1 MISKNNTVNPGGVM
15 RLSIFI
21 KYLLSLAILL
31 NSLLVFSQETMIN
44 APLRLVNYVDTIV
57 INGNI
62 VSMDNHEILSANP
75 GTITQAMAIRDGKIF
90 ALGSNDEM
98 LSLAGPGTRVMDVQG
113 KTVVP
118 GFVDTHV
125 HPESTIANAGD
136 DDERAIYQWAPGI
149 HTAVL
154 LQATTEATLDALRDV
169 VDKTKPNNGEWV
181 HILLVPN
188 EETDYPDIGALTVGI
203 YNNFLTMEDFS
214 NVLPNNP
221 ATLGIGAGPSAVQQ
235 PGVAVRVTVAADG
248 KSQVQAISIP
258 DNAARKT
265 DLGERIAQGENP
277 FLELFS
283 ENAHHEAEE
292 DYQYHLAEGCAWVE
306 RNPHHLQHCS
316 HRMILLNK
324 LALAKTLEIWPGY
337 ITAANDVMS
346 LTENSGD
353 RGFVGG
359 IFQDSGAWEKTVFP
373 PREPRELFNSL
384 IKGAMEKYAVGG
396 TTMIASSIEDGR
408 TLTAFYDLLRK
419 EKRLPVRFGFG
430 YEMLRSP
437 VLYPTQNLLVRNL
450 GAHQSSPEVN
460 PWFWPMGI
468 TDGGAGDNREV
479 ACFGDDL
486 PGPEI
491 LKQREFCW
499 DSEAYRIQDT
509 LIPAVESG
517 WRVFS
522 VHSFGSDAFRKHVE
536 WIEQAR
542 VTARMS
548 MDDIRALR
556 IGFAHGGSVGK
567 VPDVMELMVDYNLY
581 VPLKPKDIRVSVN
594 QVKRYGPEGL
604 QFLAPTKTLL
614 EAGVKVV
621 GEADH
626 PVPNPSDYF
635 HDFDL
640 FINRKIATDEQ
651 LPGSGGIVMPE
662 EAVSRATAMR
672 LFTSR
677 AAEWLMAESI
687 VGSLEP
693 GKMAD
698 FVVMDENFFEVP
710 RDRIV
715 DNKVILTVVGDE
727 IIYQDSEWAPE
738 ISVR

>member
-1 MISKNNTVNPGGVM
+1 M

-154 LQATTEATLDALRDV
+154 LEPTTEATLDAIRDV

-265 DLGERIAQGENP
+265 ELGERIAQGENP

-283 ENAHHEAEE
+283 KNAHHEAEE

-337 ITAANDVMS
+337 IIAANDVMS

-419 EKRLPVRFGFG
+419 EKRLPVRFGYG

-486 PGPEI
+486 PGPEM

-499 DSEAYRIQDT
+499 DSEAYRLQDT

-698 FVVMDENFFEVP
+698 FVVMDKNFFDVP

>member
-1 MISKNNTVNPGGVM
+1 MYVFKFI
-15 RLSIFI
+15 LSIIIFFVSSTVI
-21 KYLLSLAILL
+21 
-31 NSLLVFSQETMIN
+31 SQETMVN
-44 APLRLVNYVDTIV
+44 APARLVEYVDTV
-57 INGNI
+57 VVNGNI
-62 VSMDNHEILSANP
+62 VSMDNHDILSSNP
-75 GTITQAMAIRDGKIF
+75 GTITQAMAIRDGKVF

-98 LSLAGPGTRVMDVQG
+98 LALAGPGTRIMDVQG
-113 KTVVP
+113 KTIVP
-118 GFVDTHV
+118 GFIDTHV
-125 HPESTIANAGD
+125 HPESTIARSGD
-136 DDERAIYQWAPGI
+136 DDERAVYQWAPGI

-154 LQATTEATLDALRDV
+154 LQPTAEATLATISDV
-169 VDKTKPNNGEWV
+169 VDNTSPTDGEWV
-181 HILLVPN
+181 HILLVPS
-188 EETDYPDIGALTVGI
+188 EDTDYPDIGALTKGI
-203 YNNFLTMEDFS
+203 YDNFITMDDFS
-214 NVLPNNP
+214 RVIPDNP

-235 PGVAVRVTVAADG
+235 PGVAVRVTIDSEG
-248 KSQVQAISIP
+248 KSQVQAISISG
-258 DNAARKT
+258 NAARKT
-265 DLGERIAQGENP
+265 PLGEQIARGENP
-277 FLELFS
+277 FLDLFS
-283 ENAHHEAEE
+283 ENAYHEAEE
-292 DYQYHLAEGCAWVE
+292 DYQFHLAEGCAWVE
-306 RNPHHLQHCS
+306 RYPHHLQHCS

-324 LALAKTLEIWPGY
+324 LALEATLEVWPGY
-337 ITAANDVMS
+337 IQAANDVMS
-346 LTENSGD
+346 LAENSGE

-384 IKGAMEKYAVGG
+384 IKKAMETYAIGG

-419 EKRLPVRFGFG
+419 EKRLPVRFGYG

-450 GAHQSSPEVN
+450 GAHHGSPEVN

-486 PGPEI
+486 PGPEQ
-491 LKQREFCW
+491 LKSREFCW
-499 DSEAYRIQDT
+499 DNEAYRLQDT

-542 VTARMS
+542 VAARMS
-548 MDDIRALR
+548 MDEIRALR

-581 VPLKPKDIRVSVN
+581 VPLKPEDIRVSVN

-626 PVPNPSDYF
+626 PVPTPSDYF

-677 AAEWLMAESI
+677 AAEWLLAESI

-698 FVVMDENFFEVP
+698 FVVIDENYFDVP
-710 RDRIV
+710 RDRIA

-727 IIYQDSEWAPE
+727 IIYQDADWSPS
-738 ISVR
+738 ITTR

>member
-1 MISKNNTVNPGGVM
+1 M

-21 KYLLSLAILL
+21 KYPLSIAILL
-31 NSLLVFSQETMIN
+31 NSLLVFSQEAMIN

-62 VSMDNHEILSANP
+62 VSMDNHEILSADP

-125 HPESTIANAGD
+125 HPESTIARSGD
-136 DDERAIYQWAPGI
+136 DDERAVYQWAPGI

-154 LQATTEATLDALRDV
+154 LQATSEATLDAIRDV

-258 DNAARKT
+258 GNAARKT
-265 DLGERIAQGENP
+265 QLGESIAQGENP
-277 FLELFS
+277 FLDLFS

-292 DYQYHLAEGCAWVE
+292 DYQFHLAEGCAWVE
-306 RNPHHLQHCS
+306 RYPHHLQHCS

-419 EKRLPVRFGFG
+419 EKRLPVRFGYG

-486 PGPEI
+486 PGPEM

-499 DSEAYRIQDT
+499 DSEAYRLQDT

-522 VHSFGSDAFRKHVE
+522 VHSFGSDAFRKHVD

-542 VTARMS
+542 VAARMS

-581 VPLKPKDIRVSVN
+581 VPLKPEDIRVSVN

-626 PVPNPSDYF
+626 PVPSPSDYF

-640 FINRKIATDEQ
+640 FINRKIATDDQ

-693 GKMAD
+693 GKLAD

-727 IIYQDSEWAPE
+727 IIYQDSDWAPT
-738 ISVR
+738 ITTR